1 VTTTNIR
8 AVGLVLTVLNH
19 FHLFPS
25 GPLAQTAEGARRITY
40 FVAQSNHG
48 WPISPRWFLAGQPS
62 GVGACLHKSS
72 PHEQPGGHFPEFS
85 PSRTK
90 LWQGLLTLP
99 PRRPKDRSPTRT
111 PAGNLQSS
119 RRPGCGDSLE
129 TRAVYIVILYIVT
142 LSVNLLLRT
151 VYDKILPEF
160 LRTRLAHHAAV
171 ERLGTD
177 DHAAAP
183 QTSHPRPP

>member
-90 LWQGLLTLP
+90 LFVARSPDLATSATEGQVTNPDAGGKLAVKQAAGVWRQSGD
-99 PRRPKDRSPTRT
+99 PRRVHRD
-111 PAGNLQSS
+111 
-119 RRPGCGDSLE
+119 
-129 TRAVYIVILYIVT
+129 
-142 LSVNLLLRT
+142 T
-151 VYDKILPEF
+151 VHRD
-160 LRTRLAHHAAV
+160 TV
-171 ERLGTD
+171 C
-177 DHAAAP
+177 
-183 QTSHPRPP
+183 